1 MMKTTRTARTIRTL
15 TLIATAATL
24 SCAVFAQSAIHYRQ
38 GDRVDPSDVAR
49 ILGAQPSQQLAQP
62 MQTRSIR
69 MRSIRLLDGP
79 EAAST
84 SAQTTAQ
91 VAADAAPPAPS
102 SMSLPIRFGFDS
114 AQIEAEARPQLDA
127 LAAGIK
133 LLPPN
138 QPVSIEGHTDA
149 VGSPEYNRTLSMRRA
164 LAVRQY
170 LAQTHG
176 IDPRRLHAVG
186 LGETQPIEADD
197 PYAARNR
204 RVQFHGG

>member
-1 MMKTTRTARTIRTL
+1 MNHKMNKAIRTL
-15 TLIATAATL
+15 TAIAATATL
-24 SCAVFAQSAIHYRQ
+24 SCAVFAQSAVHYRA
-38 GDRVDPSDVAR
+38 GDRVDPNEVAR
-49 ILGAQPSQQLAQP
+49 ILLTQPQLQSLQSP
-62 MQTRSIR
+62 LQTRSIR

-79 EAAST
+79 DAAQT
-84 SAQTTAQ
+84 SAQATAQ
-91 VAADAAPPAPS
+91 IAVAAAAAPPS

-114 AQIEAEARPQLDA
+114 AQIEADARPQLDA

-133 LLPPN
+133 MLPPD

-149 VGSPEYNRTLSMRRA
+149 VGSPEYNQTLSMRRA

-170 LAQTHG
+170 LAQVHG
-176 IDPRRLHAVG
+176 IDARRLHAVG
-186 LGETQPIEADD
+186 LGETQPIEAGD